1 MRTEYFLSFALTVI
15 KIYYIIMLM
24 KNFLKITAITLAC
37 FIGLIILLVCAY
49 VIYVAVQYY
58 RIEDNFELSI
68 EGSSDK
74 KVMQGEEYSLV
85 SYNLG
90 FGAYSPE
97 YTFFMDEGVM
107 LDGTETEGKYAK
119 GLNKEDVQKNV
130 DGQIS
135 VAKELDADF
144 YFFQEVDRKADRKI
158 GRASCRERV

>member
-68 EGSSDK
+68 K
-74 KVMQGEEYSLV
+74 KL
-85 SYNLG
+85 
-90 FGAYSPE
+90 
-97 YTFFMDEGVM
+97 
-107 LDGTETEGKYAK
+107 
-119 GLNKEDVQKNV
+119 
-130 DGQIS
+130 
-135 VAKELDADF
+135 
-144 YFFQEVDRKADRKI
+144 
-158 GRASCRERV
+158 CREKNIRSYPIN

>member
-15 KIYYIIMLM
+15 KKYYIIMLM

-107 LDGTETEGKYAK
+107 LDGTETCLLYT
-119 GLNKEDVQKNV
+119 
-130 DGQIS
+130 S
-135 VAKELDADF
+135 DA
-144 YFFQEVDRKADRKI
+144 ADE
-158 GRASCRERV
+158 REPV